1 MVSSGARS
9 TAHRYLEQFERLKE
23 ELRSPTRIGGFCHGL
38 PLPSAATREP
48 HSSIPTTFRYPISCR
63 GVGMA
68 VSLFPEGACL
78 DSGGLDQV
86 RLTCTARAFWSIKLT
101 INPRLCSVPSE
112 ESEVR

>member
-1 MVSSGARS
+1 MVPSGARS

-23 ELRSPTRIGGFCHGL
+23 ELRSPTRIGGFCHGP

-48 HSSIPTTFRYPISCR
+48 RSSTSTTFRYPISCR
-63 GVGMA
+63 RVEMA
-68 VSLFPEGACL
+68 VSLFPQGAWL

-86 RLTCTARAFWSIKLT
+86 RLTCMARVFCIIKLT